1 MIGWFRPLTIVSTI
15 NFMMDTMDTEQK
27 RVRRNHSAEL
37 KAQVLAECAAPGA
50 SVAKVAM
57 SHGINANIVHGWR
70 RTARER
76 AARPVVA
83 PPTFV
88 PLAIEAAP
96 QVERNVEVEV
106 RRGAV
111 SMTIAWP
118 ISAAAEM
125 TAWMREL
132 LR

>member
-1 MIGWFRPLTIVSTI
+1 
-15 NFMMDTMDTEQK
+15 MDAMDTEQK
-27 RVRRNHSAEL
+27 RVRRNHSAAL

-83 PPTFV
+83 TPTFV

-96 QVERNVEVEV
+96 QVERNIEVEV
-106 RRGAV
+106 RRGAM

-118 ISAAAEM
+118 ISVAAEM